1 MNPESPVLAL
11 CGHLALLSLMA
22 VGGGVIMVA
31 PEVQSYVVTSRHWL
45 SNEQFA
51 AAYAIA
57 QAAPGPNLLFIS
69 LVGWLVA
76 GWSGAIATTVSII
89 LPSTLLT
96 LALIK
101 VRTRQAGNALTQALQ
116 QAFAPISIGLL
127 GATALIFAR
136 ASNVG
141 WQADVLTLLAA
152 LIVLKTRLNPVL
164 LIAAG
169 AIAGVAHL
177 I

>member
-1 MNPESPVLAL
+1 MNHESPVLELSA
-11 CGHLALLSLMA
+11 HLALMSLLA
-22 VGGGVIMVA
+22 IGGGLIMIA
-31 PEVQSYVVTSRHWL
+31 PEVRDYVVGDKQWL
-45 SNEQFA
+45 SNAQFA

-76 GWSGAIATTVSII
+76 GWAGAISATVAVI

-96 LALIK
+96 IGLIK
-101 VRTRQAGNALTQALQ
+101 IRARRVSGALWQALQ
-116 QAFAPISIGLL
+116 HSFTPISIGLL
-127 GATALIFAR
+127 GATAWIFAR
-136 ASNVG
+136 ISN
-141 WQADVLTLLAA
+141 ADWRADLLTLLSAV
-152 LIVLKTRLNPVL
+152 IVLSTRLNPVW

-169 AIAGVAHL
+169 AAAGLAHL